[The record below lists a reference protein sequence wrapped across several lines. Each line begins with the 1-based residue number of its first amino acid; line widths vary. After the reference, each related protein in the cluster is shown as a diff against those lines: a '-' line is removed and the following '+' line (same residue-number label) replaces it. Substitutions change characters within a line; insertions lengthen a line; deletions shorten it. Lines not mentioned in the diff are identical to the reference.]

1 MIRALVF
8 LVFALAVAA
17 GAVWLSDTP
26 GRVSIVWLGYRI
38 DTSAAVLAAF
48 VLVVVVAGALLY
60 RLWRFL
66 RRAPGEFWLSRQVAR
81 RARGYRALTQG
92 MVAVAAGDP
101 DEAQRQ
107 ARRADALLNEP
118 PLTLLLSAQ
127 AAQLNGDEQAAK
139 RFFTQMLERP
149 ETAFLGVRGLLRQA
163 LDRGDKAEAL
173 LLTQRANQLRPD
185 APWVQTTL
193 LELQTASGQWDQAL
207 ETLRRTA
214 RLKLIDATGVARR
227 RAVILVERARVA
239 EAAGSPDD
247 ALALASE
254 AHKVASDFVPAT
266 VACVRR
272 LGAAGKTRRAAN
284 MAIEAWSRLPQPDI
298 AEAFLS
304 LFSKEDPLQRLRQV
318 ERLAAANPTHAQSRL
333 ALAEAALAAGL
344 WGEARRH
351 LEPLVSEAE
360 PPARALRLMAAIAK
374 AEHGDLAAAE
384 SWRARADRAPA
395 DPCWVCDKCG
405 AQAERWTA
413 LCGNCGAFDS
423 LSHRAPTRIAVLPP
437 IGGRTPGVAQPA
449 TDSSAEAELA
459 IPAAETRP
467 ASASGNAAGNGAERQ
482 RAGAA

>member
-8 LVFALAVAA
+8 LVFALAVAV

-38 DTSAAVLAAF
+38 DTSAAVLTGA
-48 VLVVVVAGALLY
+48 VVVVVVVGALVY
-60 RLWRFL
+60 RLLRFL

-139 RFFTQMLERP
+139 RFFSQMLERP

-163 LDRGDKAEAL
+163 LDRGDKGEAL
-173 LLTQRANQLRPD
+173 QLTQRANQIRPE

-193 LELQTASGQWDQAL
+193 LELQAAAGQWEPAL

-214 RLKLIDATGVARR
+214 KLKLIDTATVARR
-227 RAVILVERARVA
+227 RAAILVERARLA
-239 EAAGSPDD
+239 EAAGSPDE

-254 AHKVASDFVPAT
+254 AHKAAPEFVPAT
-266 VACVRR
+266 AAAINR
-272 LGAAGKTRRAAN
+272 LGAVGKTRRAVN
-284 MAIEAWSRLPQPDI
+284 LAIDAWSRAPHPDI
-298 AEAFLS
+298 AHAFIAI
-304 LFSKEDPLQRLRQV
+304 FAKEDPLQRLRQV
-318 ERLAAANPTHAQSRL
+318 ERLAAAKPDHPESRL
-333 ALAEAALAAGL
+333 ALAEAALAAQL

-351 LEPLVSEAE
+351 LDSLLGTPE
-360 PPARALRLMAAIAK
+360 PPARACRLMAEIVK
-374 AEHGDLAAAE
+374 SEHGDLVAAE
-384 SWRARADRAPA
+384 SWRARADQAAPDA
-395 DPCWVCDKCG
+395 CWVCDKCG
-405 AQAERWTA
+405 AQAQRWSA
-413 LCGNCGAFDS
+413 NCGHCGAFDS

-437 IGGRTPGVAQPA
+437 MGGAIATAAPRTTEGAP
-449 TDSSAEAELA
+449 EAELA
-459 IPAAETRP
+459 IPAIEAKP
-467 ASASGNAAGNGAERQ
+467 ATAAAASGNGAEPR
-482 RAGAA
+482 RAGAT